1 MDIER
6 IIKIIEELDDLSN
19 KFSDNEVIIA
29 CYLSIRYGTHTCKY
43 YIDNTDLDK
52 IHKEISKRRT
62 LFDKNLNYR
71 IDKILN
77 NSSEEDIEN
86 KKFIQMCISKIEEKQ
101 SRKLNAEEMRL
112 IKTVAPIMRLTA
124 TEDEN

>member
-52 IHKEISKRRT
+52 IHKEISKCRT
-62 LFDKNLNYR
+62 LFDENLNYR

-86 KKFIQMCISKIEEKQ
+86 KKFIQTLF
-101 SRKLNAEEMRL
+101 R
-112 IKTVAPIMRLTA
+112 
-124 TEDEN
+124 

>member
-1 MDIER
+1 MEIER
-6 IIKIIEELDDLSN
+6 IVKIIEGLDELSD

-29 CYLSIRYGTHTCKY
+29 CYLSTRYGTHTCKY
-43 YIDNTDLDK
+43 YIDNTDLEK
-52 IHKEISKRRT
+52 IHKEISKSGT
-62 LFDKNLNYR
+62 LFDEDLNYR

-86 KKFIQMCISKIEEKQ
+86 KKYIQMCINKIEEKQ
-101 SRKLNAEEMRL
+101 SRKLNTEEIRL

-124 TEDEN
+124 KEDEN

>member
-1 MDIER
+1 MNRLDKQNLIN
-6 IIKIIEELDDLSN
+6 ILKPFKDKIDNLS
-19 KFSDNEVIIA
+19 S
-29 CYLSIRYGTHTCKY
+29 G
-43 YIDNTDLDK
+43 DNTDLDK
-52 IHKEISKRRT
+52 IHKEISKCRT
-62 LFDKNLNYR
+62 LFDENLNYR

-77 NSSEEDIEN
+77 NSNEEDIEN

-101 SRKLNAEEMRL
+101 SRKLNTEEIRL